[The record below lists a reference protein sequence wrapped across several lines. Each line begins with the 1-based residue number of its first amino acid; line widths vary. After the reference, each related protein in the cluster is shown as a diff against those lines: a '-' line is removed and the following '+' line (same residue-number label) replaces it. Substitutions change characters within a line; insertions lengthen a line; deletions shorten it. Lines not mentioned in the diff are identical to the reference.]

1 MALEA
6 ALRIKEGKELEK
18 TYSLEL
24 PIITN
29 ENLEKYVRPDMP
41 DDYWTMTDL
50 VLAEMDEIWP
60 DYAQYDQYA

>member
-1 MALEA
+1 M
-6 ALRIKEGKELEK
+6 KELEK